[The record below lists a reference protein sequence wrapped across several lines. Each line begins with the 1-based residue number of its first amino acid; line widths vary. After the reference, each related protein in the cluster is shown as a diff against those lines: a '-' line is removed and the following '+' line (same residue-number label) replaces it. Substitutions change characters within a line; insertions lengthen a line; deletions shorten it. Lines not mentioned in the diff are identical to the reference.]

1 MRRERCPAWLWGNF
15 MRVLIVCLSP
25 LWKEPPRLARALAEQ
40 GAAVASLSVAGSL
53 LDYSRFIA
61 RRYRLGDD
69 LPAQNDELVA
79 AIGEFAPDRLVPGD
93 ERSVRWLHA
102 VYQEAAVDAPVKAL
116 IAKSL
121 GDPQWY
127 GRTTDKLAMSGL
139 TRELGIAQL
148 ETAALAGAEDA
159 YAFVQR
165 QGWPVVIKACRGF
178 AGIDV
183 HPCANLREMRRT
195 LRELPA
201 QSPHLIQRFASGIT
215 WMAAFVAHQGEILG
229 ALVAEKQRQHPA
241 LIGPSTIVR
250 FAHDPVMLES
260 TRTLVHRL
268 GYSGFGSVDFLRVAG
283 RDPLFI
289 EFNPRATPICHLGGR
304 LGVDLAR
311 AFVHRRACNSTAVRN
326 ERVALFPQEL
336 LRDRSGAGLVGC
348 WHDIPE
354 DEPELVAA
362 MLPA

>member
-1 MRRERCPAWLWGNF
+1 MRI
-15 MRVLIVCLSP
+15 LIVSLSP

-40 GAAVASLSVAGSL
+40 GAAVASLAITGSL

-61 RRYRLGDD
+61 RRFRLSDD
-69 LPAQNDELVA
+69 SPPQDDELIA
-79 AIGEFAPDRLVPGD
+79 AIGDFAPDVLLPGD

-102 VYQEAAVDAPVKAL
+102 VYRKAAVDASVKAL
-116 IAKSL
+116 IAASL

-139 TRELGIAQL
+139 ARELGISQL
-148 ETAALAGAEDA
+148 ETAALTCAEDA
-159 YAFVQR
+159 YAFVQHH
-165 QGWPVVIKACRGF
+165 GWPVVIKACRGF

-183 HPCANLREMRRT
+183 HPCANLRELRQT
-195 LRELPA
+195 LREFHA
-201 QSPHLIQRFASGIT
+201 QTPRLIQRFAPGIT
-215 WMAAFVAHQGEILG
+215 WMAAFVAHRGDVLG
-229 ALVAEKQRQHPA
+229 ALIAEKQRQHPA
-241 LIGPSTIVR
+241 LTGPSTIVR
-250 FAHDPVMLES
+250 FAHDPAMLES
-260 TRTLVHRL
+260 ARTLVRRL
-268 GYSGFGSVDFLRVAG
+268 GYSGFGSVDFLRTEG

-311 AFVHRRACNSTAVRN
+311 AFVHDRACDSTAMRN

-336 LRDRSGAGLVGC
+336 QRDHSGADLIGC

>member
-1 MRRERCPAWLWGNF
+1 MRA
-15 MRVLIVCLSP
+15 LIVCLSP

-40 GAAVASLSVAGSL
+40 GATVASLAIAGSL
-53 LDYSRFIA
+53 LDYSRFIT
-61 RRYRLGDD
+61 RRYRLGAD
-69 LPAQNDELVA
+69 LPAQNANLVA
-79 AIGEFAPDRLVPGD
+79 AIGEFAPDRRVPGD

-102 VYQEAAVDAPVKAL
+102 VYQEVAVDASVKAL
-116 IAKSL
+116 IAESL

-127 GRTTDKLAMSGL
+127 GRTTDKLAMSRL
-139 TRELGIAQL
+139 ARELGIAQM
-148 ETAALAGAEDA
+148 ETAALARAEDA
-159 YAFVQR
+159 HAFVQH

-183 HPCANLREMRRT
+183 HPCANLRELRRT

-201 QSPHLIQRFASGIT
+201 QTPHLIQRFVPGTT
-215 WMAAFVAHQGEILG
+215 WMTTFVAHRGEVLG
-229 ALVAEKQRQHPA
+229 TLVAEKQSQHPP

-250 FAHDPVMLES
+250 FAHDPVMFES

-268 GYSGFGSVDFLRVAG
+268 GYSGFGSVDFLRTQG

-289 EFNPRATPICHLGGR
+289 EFNPRATPICHLGGK
-304 LGVDLAR
+304 LGVNLAS
-311 AFVHRRACNSTAVRN
+311 AFVHRRACDSTGMRN

-336 LRDRSGAGLVGC
+336 QRDRSGAGLAGC

-362 MLPA
+362 MLPV

>member
-1 MRRERCPAWLWGNF
+1 
-15 MRVLIVCLSP
+15 MRVLIVSLSP
-25 LWKEPPRLARALAEQ
+25 QWKEPPRLARALAEH
-40 GAAVASLSVAGSL
+40 GAAVAALAVAGSL

-69 LPAQNDELVA
+69 APTQNDDLVA
-79 AIGEFAPDRLVPGD
+79 AIGAFAPDVLLPGD

-102 VYQEAAVDAPVKAL
+102 VYRDAAVYSSVKAL
-116 IAKSL
+116 IAASL

-139 TRELGIAQL
+139 ARELAIAQP
-148 ETAALAGAEDA
+148 ETAALTCAEDA

-165 QGWPVVIKACRGF
+165 HGWPVVIKACRGF

-183 HPCANLREMRRT
+183 YPCANLRELRRF
-195 LRELPA
+195 LREFRA
-201 QSPHLIQRFASGIT
+201 KTPHLIQRFASGIT
-215 WMAAFVAHQGEILG
+215 WMATFVAHQGEVLG
-229 ALVAEKQRQHPA
+229 TLVAEKQRQHPA

-250 FAHDPVMLES
+250 FACDPVMLTS
-260 TRTLVHRL
+260 TRALARRL
-268 GYSGFGSVDFLRVAG
+268 GYSGFGSVDFLRTQG
-283 RDPLFI
+283 HDPLFI

-311 AFVHRRACNSTAVRN
+311 AFVNGRVCDSAGMRN
-326 ERVALFPQEL
+326 ERIALFPQDL
-336 LRDRSGAGLVGC
+336 QRDPSGGGLIGC

-362 MLPA
+362 MLSA

>member
-1 MRRERCPAWLWGNF
+1 
-15 MRVLIVCLSP
+15 MRVLIVSLSP

-40 GAAVASLSVAGSL
+40 GAAVASLAITGSL

-61 RRYRLGDD
+61 RRFRLGDD
-69 LPAQNDELVA
+69 SQTQNDELVA
-79 AIGEFAPDRLVPGD
+79 AIGAFAPDLLLPGD
-93 ERSVRWLHA
+93 ECSVRWLHA
-102 VYQEAAVDAPVKAL
+102 VYREAAVDASVKAL
-116 IAKSL
+116 IAASL

-127 GRTTDKLAMSGL
+127 GRTTDKLAMSQL
-139 TRELGIAQL
+139 ARELGIAQL
-148 ETAALAGAEDA
+148 ETTALACAEDA
-159 YAFVQR
+159 HAFVLR
-165 QGWPVVIKACRGF
+165 HGWPVVIKACRGF

-183 HPCANLREMRRT
+183 HPCANLRELRRT

-201 QSPHLIQRFASGIT
+201 QSPHLIQCFVSGIT
-215 WMAAFVAHQGEILG
+215 WMAAFVARQGEILG

-241 LIGPSTIVR
+241 LIGPSTVVR

-289 EFNPRATPICHLGGR
+289 EFNPRATPICHLGGK
-304 LGVDLAR
+304 LGVNLAS
-311 AFVHRRACNSTAVRN
+311 AFAHRRACDSAGMRN

-336 LRDRSGAGLVGC
+336 QRDRSGAGLAGC